1 MQAGMRERPFSIPQE
16 GKKNYSMNIYKAGH
30 ETETTQSLR
39 LIWKERWVKF
49 FQPQREFVPFRD
61 SV

>member
-1 MQAGMRERPFSIPQE
+1 
-16 GKKNYSMNIYKAGH
+16 MNIYKAGH

-61 SV
+61 SA